1 MFSLYDHLTSVLCS
15 SAGCILSGWNIT
27 LIVIGAVA
35 LAFTI
40 VLGAIGKYGG
50 IYFKNLKLCEFL
62 TLPCCLLKLLAT
74 SQDRTYTPGT
84 REKIV
89 HGLSGGYGG
98 IKSNHAVMITILL
111 TQQCNSCLEIQN
123 SYRIESFST
132 VYQCAHVIN
141 GHELILGPE
150 IFKRLS

>member
-1 MFSLYDHLTSVLCS
+1 MFSLYDHITSVVCS

-40 VLGAIGKYGG
+40 VIGAIGKYGG

-62 TLPCCLLKLLAT
+62 MLPCCLLKPLAT

-84 REKIV
+84 REEIA
-89 HGLSGGYGG
+89 HGLSGVCGG
-98 IKSNHAVMITILL
+98 IKSDHTVMITIF
-111 TQQCNSCLEIQN
+111 TD
-123 SYRIESFST
+123 ST
-132 VYQCAHVIN
+132 V
-141 GHELILGPE
+141 
-150 IFKRLS
+150 